1 MIYKYGFLIPFYN
14 HPARIKQLVSELKKH
29 DLPIIIVDDGSDSA
43 SKAVL
48 NSLEGVNILTREQNG
63 GKGAAMKD
71 GFKFGLENGFS
82 HLFQID
88 ADSQHDLSVIS
99 EFLACSKK
107 EPKKLICA
115 APVYDESAPKARVYG
130 RKITNFWIYINTL
143 GADIKDGM
151 CGFRIYPLKE
161 LETAIFKSKT
171 DRMEFDTEILV
182 NAHRS
187 GVKMKWIDIRV
198 FYEKGGVSHFKI
210 LRDNALISLMHA
222 KYFLTM
228 PKFAFDRLTGSK
240 SDKMW
245 WQKHERGGKNLL
257 NLTLFL
263 TKYTPKFLLNF
274 LIKIVVFFYYVTS
287 KKERENIK
295 KFRENL
301 AKFAGKECIKDS
313 SVFSN
318 FYEFGVAIC
327 DKFRVWRGE
336 ITLEEIR
343 AVNLQTIQNEL
354 INAKRGQV
362 ILTAHLG
369 NIEICK
375 ALSTKVGGLDMVI
388 LAYDKNTREFAE
400 TIAKISGK
408 SVRVMLVNE
417 LDVEA
422 MLELKNIV
430 DSGIHIGIMGD
441 RVPISG
447 DKFSEVSFLGQ
458 SAKFNYGPY
467 LIAGIL
473 GVGVSSLWCQKMGD
487 KFDIELIKI
496 ADQIKLFRDKQA
508 SVKPYLEAYVRELE
522 KRCVQTPSQWFN
534 FFDFWGQ

>member
-1 MIYKYGFLIPFYN
+1 MTYKYGFLIPFYN
-14 HPARIKQLVSELKKH
+14 HPARIGELVTKLKKH
-29 DLPIIIVDDGSDSA
+29 ELPIIIVDDGSNEA
-43 SKAVL
+43 SKEVL
-48 NSLEGVNILTREQNG
+48 NSLEGVIIVTREQNG

-71 GFKFGLENGFS
+71 GFKFGLENSFS

-99 EFLACSKK
+99 EFLARSKSS
-107 EPKKLICA
+107 PKKLICA
-115 APVYDESAPKARVYG
+115 APVYDESAPKARVHG
-130 RKITNFWIYINTL
+130 RKLTNFWIYINTL
-143 GADIKDGM
+143 SLDIKDGM
-151 CGFRIYPLKE
+151 CGFRIYPVKE
-161 LETAIFKSKT
+161 LEEAIKKSKT
-171 DRMEFDTEILV
+171 NRMEFDTEILV
-182 NAHRS
+182 NAYRS
-187 GVKMKWIDIRV
+187 GVEMEWIDIRV
-198 FYEKGGVSHFKI
+198 FYEKGGISHFKM

-228 PKFAFDRLTGSK
+228 PKFAFDRFFGTR

-245 WQKHERGGKNLL
+245 WQKRERGGKALL

-274 LIKIVVFFYYVTS
+274 LIKIVVFFYYITS
-287 KKERENIK
+287 KKERENIRN
-295 KFRENL
+295 FRENL
-301 AKFAGKECIKDS
+301 AKFAGKECVKNS

-336 ITLEEIR
+336 ITLNEIK
-343 AVNLQTIQNEL
+343 AINLEAIQSEL
-354 INAKRGQV
+354 INAKRGQ
-362 ILTAHLG
+362 ILLTAHLG

-388 LAYDKNTREFAE
+388 LAYDENTREFAE
-400 TIAKISGK
+400 IIGKISGK

-430 DSGIHIGIMGD
+430 DSGTHIGIMGD

-447 DKFSEVSFLGQ
+447 DKFSEVAFLGK

-473 GVGVSSLWCQKMGD
+473 GVSVSSLWCQKIGEE
-487 KFDIELIKI
+487 FHVELVKI
-496 ADQIKLFRDKQA
+496 ADQIKLSRDKQA
-508 SVKPYLEAYVRELE
+508 SVQPYLEAYVRELE